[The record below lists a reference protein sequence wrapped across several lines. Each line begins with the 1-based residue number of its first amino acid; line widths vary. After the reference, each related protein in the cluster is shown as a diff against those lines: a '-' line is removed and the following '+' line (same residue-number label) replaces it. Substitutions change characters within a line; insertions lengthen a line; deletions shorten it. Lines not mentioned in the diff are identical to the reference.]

1 MRLLFLSPF
10 PARELRRP
18 SALRRPRLLAAFAA
32 AALVAVAV
40 TPPTVEAQT
49 GDDPI
54 ELWKAY
60 PLDPTRR
67 DRDEQSTSARGT
79 PTVPRPPAATT
90 PGAPPRPTA
99 DEDGRPHRCATRCES
114 GRARVPHRPRRHH
127 RDRPRS
133 RLASPAGPDLRKAAV
148 VRGGLPFGRSVSARA
163 RASARWLATAEA
175 TPRLLRLP
183 LEDAAAAPAPR
194 PYRAPPTEA
203 APSTDAARRASS
215 IRPAHR
221 RAGARMSAEECTIE
235 W

>member
-99 DEDGRPHRCATRCES
+99 DEDAGGRIAVPLVASLAGLVCLIVLGATIVIAHVRGWLRLRAPTFGRRRSSGADSHSVALSAPGLERRPGGSPPPRRLRVCYGCRSRMRRLRRHPGRIVPRPLKPHRRRTRRGE
-114 GRARVPHRPRRHH
+114 RR
-127 RDRPRS
+127 
-133 RLASPAGPDLRKAAV
+133 
-148 VRGGLPFGRSVSARA
+148 PFGPRTGGPE
-163 RASARWLATAEA
+163 LA
-175 TPRLLRLP
+175 
-183 LEDAAAAPAPR
+183 
-194 PYRAPPTEA
+194 
-203 APSTDAARRASS
+203 
-215 IRPAHR
+215 
-221 RAGARMSAEECTIE
+221 
-235 W
+235 